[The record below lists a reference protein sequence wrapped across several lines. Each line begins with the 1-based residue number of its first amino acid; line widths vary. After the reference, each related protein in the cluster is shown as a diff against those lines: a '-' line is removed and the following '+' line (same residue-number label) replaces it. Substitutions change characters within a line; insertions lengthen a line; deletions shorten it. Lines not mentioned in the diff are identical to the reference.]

1 MTLGSLH
8 SSEMSF
14 QGNGVMLDDNKL
26 GDQFLVRFE
35 IQVCRL
41 RTSSL
46 FTFYFTMYL
55 LLIRSEVVIE
65 KLFSYRLLLMV
76 IERLKDYNCCSYR

>member
-1 MTLGSLH
+1 MTLG

-14 QGNGVMLDDNKL
+14 QANGVMLDHNKL

-35 IQVCRL
+35 IQVCWL
-41 RTSSL
+41 RTCSL

-65 KLFSYRLLLMV
+65 KFLSYRLLLMV